1 MCTKIEL
8 NELLNKYSA
17 SVKDVFKNN
26 LKAIVLYGSYAR
38 GDNDAESDI
47 DILILV
53 DIDKLEIK
61 KYHKQMVKIASDLEL
76 EYDIVL
82 APIVENFS
90 EFNKYK
96 EASSFF
102 KNVDREGVKIS
113 AWPNKDRFIKIKPTI

>member
-1 MCTKIEL
+1 MCTKFEL
-8 NELLNKYSA
+8 NEVLNKYSA
-17 SVKDVFKNN
+17 AVKDVFKDN
-26 LKAIVLYGSYAR
+26 LKSMVLFGSYAR
-38 GDNDAESDI
+38 GDNDSESDI

-53 DIDKLEIK
+53 DIDKLGIK

-102 KNVDREGVKIS
+102 KNVDREGVRIS
-113 AWPNKDRFIKIKPTI
+113 A